1 VAQALKL
8 AASSLGSTPVGQG
21 SGLPWLSSRIWAH
34 FVFFITNVDRSINR
48 SRSQPLDQGPETCIL
63 VGVELDV
70 RPRNA
75 GQAAPELSGYTPEES
90 LEELAELAASAGAQ
104 VLGAVTQTREKYDP
118 ATLIGSGKVH
128 EIRNWAAEAGAGVI
142 LFDQNLSPTQ
152 QRNLEKRCDCRVIDR
167 TQLILDIFARHARTR
182 EGKLQVE
189 LAQLNYL
196 LPRLAGRGVE
206 MSRLGGG
213 IGTRGPGETQLET
226 DRRRIGRRIEK
237 LKEEIEKVR
246 VTRELQR
253 KKRIGVPLATVALV
267 GYTNAGKSTLFNAL
281 TAAGVLADARMFATL
296 DPTIRV
302 LDLPSRRRALVSDT
316 VGFIRDLPP
325 GLVKAFRA
333 TLEEVTQASLI
344 LHVADLS
351 SPHCRDHMAE
361 VGKVLTELDAAG
373 KPQILVLN
381 KSDLVEPADAAA
393 ILETERESRAAAAVL
408 AISARRAE
416 GLESLLETIDRL
428 LPADRLSQ
436 QRFHFSFDEGDRL
449 AFLYENARVIER
461 TDTESGVD
469 LIAEVTESVSKR
481 LARNVQGA

>member
-1 VAQALKL
+1 VNP
-8 AASSLGSTPVGQG
+8 TFDH
-21 SGLPWLSSRIWAH
+21 SRLQ
-34 FVFFITNVDRSINR
+34 T
-48 SRSQPLDQGPETCIL
+48 LDEGPETCIL
-63 VGVELDV
+63 VGVDLDV
-70 RPRNA
+70 RPPA
-75 GQAAPELSGYTPEES
+75 HGQGTLPPRGYSPEES
-90 LEELAELAASAGAQ
+90 LKELAELAAGAGAK
-104 VLGAVTQTREKYDP
+104 VLGAVTQNREKYDP
-118 ATLIGSGKVH
+118 ATLIGRGKVE
-128 EIRNWAAEAGAGVI
+128 EIRNWAAEAGAGLI

-152 QRNLEKRCDCRVIDR
+152 QRNLEKRCGCRVIDR

-189 LAQLNYL
+189 LAQLTYM

-237 LKEEIEKVR
+237 LKDEIEKVR
-246 VTRELQR
+246 QTRELQR
-253 KKRIGVPLATVALV
+253 KKRSGVPLATIALV

-302 LDLPSRRRALVSDT
+302 LDLPSRRGALISDT

-333 TLEEVTQASLI
+333 TLEEVTQAALI
-344 LHVADLS
+344 LHVSDLS
-351 SPHCRDHMAE
+351 SPHRRDHMEE
-361 VGKVLTELDAAG
+361 VGKVLAELQAAE

-381 KSDLVEPADAAA
+381 KSDLLDPADVAAEVDA
-393 ILETERESRAAAAVL
+393 ERGSPETSAVIP
-408 AISARRAE
+408 ISARRAE
-416 GLESLLETIDRL
+416 GLAKLLETIDRL
-428 LPADRLSQ
+428 LPSDRISEQ
-436 QRFHFSFDEGDRL
+436 HFHFTFNEGDRL
-449 AFLYENARVIER
+449 AFLYDHARILKR

-469 LIAEVTESVSKR
+469 LVAEVPESISQR
-481 LARNVQGA
+481 LARNLQGTS

>member
-1 VAQALKL
+1 VAD
-8 AASSLGSTPVGQG
+8 S
-21 SGLPWLSSRIWAH
+21 
-34 FVFFITNVDRSINR
+34 
-48 SRSQPLDQGPETCIL
+48 PETCIL
-63 VGVELDV
+63 VGVELDS
-70 RPRNA
+70 RPQSH
-75 GQAAPELSGYTPEES
+75 GQGTPAQRGYSPEES
-90 LEELAELAASAGAQ
+90 LKELAELATGAGAQ
-104 VLGAVTQTREKYDP
+104 VLGTVTQNREKYDP
-118 ATLIGSGKVH
+118 ATLIGRGKV
-128 EIRNWAAEAGAGVI
+128 EELRNWAAEAGADLI

-152 QRNLEKRCDCRVIDR
+152 QRNLEKRCGCRVFDR

-189 LAQLNYL
+189 LAQLTYL

-237 LKEEIEKVR
+237 LKDDIEKVR
-246 VTRELQR
+246 QTRELQR
-253 KKRIGVPLATVALV
+253 KKRSGVPLATVALV

-302 LDLPSRRRALVSDT
+302 LDLPSRRRALLSDT

-344 LHVADLS
+344 LHVADVS
-351 SPHCRDHMAE
+351 APHRRDHIEE
-361 VGKVLTELDAAG
+361 VDKVLAELEAAE

-381 KSDLVEPADAAA
+381 KNDLLDSQE
-393 ILETERESRAAAAVL
+393 AAAAVEAEQGSQSAAAVL
-408 AISARRAE
+408 SISARRAA
-416 GLESLLETIDRL
+416 GLDALLETIDRL
-428 LPADRLSQ
+428 LPADRVSA
-436 QRFHFSFDEGDRL
+436 QRFHFAFDEGDRL
-449 AFLYENARVIER
+449 AFLYEHARVIER

-469 LIAEVTESVSKR
+469 LVAEAPESVSLR
-481 LARNVQGA
+481 LSRNLQSIG